1 MISEEDSAFT
11 RGRIPAHEF
20 RESMNVSLLLLRAKA
35 NLSRH
40 RAMIFGIG
48 FDAGLCFDTQQ
59 SALPMAARA
68 YAQMISCHY
77 MSYDCF
83 SRPYKFYELPKVD
96 SPHNQFS
103 SHGYYE
109 LTGFWP
115 EQVAEITRELTLIP
129 PVIKCRSTGCI
140 ATKDLAIFV
149 LLRRWHIPG
158 NWEGVSR
165 DLHQQRGWCI

>member
-1 MISEEDSAFT
+1 MISEDDSTFT
-11 RGRIPAHEF
+11 HGRIPAHEF
-20 RESMNVSLLLLRAKA
+20 RESMNVSLLLLQAKS

-40 RAMIFGIG
+40 QAMILG
-48 FDAGLCFDTQQ
+48 
-59 SALPMAARA
+59 
-68 YAQMISCHY
+68 SCYY

-83 SRPYKFYELPKVD
+83 SCPYKFYELPKVD
-96 SPHNQFS
+96 SPHNHFS
-103 SHGYYE
+103 SHGYYG

-115 EQVAEITRELTLIP
+115 EKVAEITRECTLIP

-149 LLRRWHIPG
+149 LIRRWHIPG

>member
-11 RGRIPAHEF
+11 HGRIPAHKF

-48 FDAGLCFDTQQ
+48 FDAGVCFDTQQ

-83 SRPYKFYELPKVD
+83 SCPYKFYELPKVD

-103 SHGYYE
+103 STFFH
-109 LTGFWP
+109 
-115 EQVAEITRELTLIP
+115 
-129 PVIKCRSTGCI
+129 
-140 ATKDLAIFV
+140 
-149 LLRRWHIPG
+149 LRRPVVLRRQLIELSCTHLLWP
-158 NWEGVSR
+158 
-165 DLHQQRGWCI
+165 LQ